1 MKVFLILLAAA
12 LTAKAAPSDPGR
24 VAVDFLEKVRLRKVD
39 LEPGGDTALSAQTAT
54 RKKNQIARNFERMAR
69 DLGSDPLELGAVKLD
84 DNFAAVLV
92 RKVGG
97 FNPTRLQIFPIA
109 LVKRDAEWT
118 VAPVPASFENSGTG
132 YAVELRKRLEKL
144 ENWMLRE
151 QVVDLEQLR
160 EQSAARM
167 REKIEVKLTTKEV
180 RQMDS
185 KTFGERFLEACSHR
199 DLPSMLGCLGGLAQK
214 LPEDWPARLNAVEAA
229 VATRA
234 TATRPWRLLTSPNVA
249 RVIVQ
254 HEGDDRSSLI
264 SIACLDPAGTGEEQ
278 TRPQIEVIHFELSKE
293 DDGLWQVNPPDA
305 FLRPSEDS
313 DDETDESFDSELRDA
328 FAAKWIEKNPL
339 KSQATAE
346 NAHRALIA
354 ALGSADFPAILALS
368 KIDGEPSSAR
378 KNCIQAAQIS
388 GSVQNPSAV
397 KHAMPLTFHTSE
409 TAAVGLFQFFSAQ
422 DPGRFKPTTLYFE
435 KSPKGWLWAPEPS
448 AETLEKFKTWVDSE
462 TIAWRDR
469 WQDLVLEDCPVIEKI
484 DSLPAPPREEAE
496 ALVKKWLDTTR
507 QGDVK
512 AALNLV
518 ARLDDPQS
526 GGTVLQNLGYEI
538 TTSRRSK
545 EEPTITST
553 YCGKTW
559 TAVGVKIDPSGK
571 SAFPLYPVIQTSQ
584 GPRILIEIDLFAS
597 TNRGREF
604 LNKAAFERLEK
615 SSNPARELQS
625 LYSEHQAHLLN
636 SPPKN

>member
-1 MKVFLILLAAA
+1 MKVLLILLAAA
-12 LTAKAAPSDPGR
+12 LTAKAAPSDPGK
-24 VAVDFLEKVRLRKVD
+24 VAVDFLEKVRLRKLD

-97 FNPTRLQIFPIA
+97 FDPTRLQIFPIA
-109 LVKRDAEWT
+109 LVKRDTEWT
-118 VAPVPASFENSGTG
+118 VAPVPASFENSDTG

-160 EQSAARM
+160 EQSTARM
-167 REKIEVKLTTKEV
+167 REKIEAKLTTKEV

-185 KTFGERFLEACSHR
+185 KTFGERFLKACSHR

-214 LPEDWPARLNAVEAA
+214 LPEDWPARLSAVEAA

-254 HEGDDRSSLI
+254 HEGDDRSALI
-264 SIACLDPAGTGEEQ
+264 SIACLDPAGTGEEL

-313 DDETDESFDSELRDA
+313 DDETDESFDSELHDA

-339 KSQATAE
+339 QSQATAE

-378 KNCIQAAQIS
+378 TSCIQAAQIS
-388 GSVQNPSAV
+388 GSAQNPSAV
-397 KHAMPLTFHTSE
+397 KHAVPLKFRASE

-422 DPGRFKPTTLYFE
+422 DPGRFKPTPLYFE
-435 KSPKGWLWAPEPS
+435 KSPQGWLWTPEPLPQ
-448 AETLEKFKTWVDSE
+448 TLEEFNTWVDSE
-462 TIAWRDR
+462 IIIWQDR
-469 WQDLVLEDCPVIEKI
+469 WQNLVLEDSPILKMSN
-484 DSLPAPPREEAE
+484 SLPAPTRREAE
-496 ALVKKWLDTTR
+496 ALVEKWLETTR

-526 GGTVLQNLGYEI
+526 GVTVLQNLGYEI
-538 TTSRRSK
+538 TCSRRSK
-545 EEPTITST
+545 EEPAVTGT

-559 TAVGVKIDPSGK
+559 TAVGVKIDQAGK
-571 SAFPLYPVIQTSQ
+571 SIFPLYPVIQTLH

-597 TNRGREF
+597 KNRGREF
-604 LNKAAFERLEK
+604 LNKAAFERLRK
-615 SSNPARELQS
+615 SSNEVGELQN
-625 LYSEHQAHLLN
+625 LYSEHQANLVN
-636 SPPKN
+636 SVPEN